1 MAIHGQRE
9 LVVEGLPSCSFR
21 VRDDVFLE
29 LVQDEKDCGLVR
41 GPTSERP
48 YQVIRAVC
56 LGTVGLAGWCQLRQA
71 FGIDETKCC
80 RLDGFAE
87 GGHRVPGPSLEH
99 DWNDFWRASR
109 TNLGNSL
116 VHELSG
122 NSCLQDRTL

>member
-9 LVVEGLPSCSFR
+9 LIVEGLPSCSFR
-21 VRDDVFLE
+21 VRDDILLE
-29 LVQDEKDCGLVR
+29 LVQEEEDGGLVR
-41 GPTSERP
+41 APTSERC
-48 YQVIRAVC
+48 YQVMRAIS
-56 LGTVGLAGWCQLRQA
+56 LGPVGLAGWCQLRQA
-71 FGIDETKCC
+71 FRIKETKRC

-87 GGHRVPGPSLEH
+87 GGHRVPAPSLEY

-122 NSCLQDRTL
+122 NSC